1 VSITIE
7 GFAVKDTISLALDSC
22 AHAYAR
28 NAAKVQVTDWLTLCR
43 WTNNGM
49 SLVFKI
55 RAGADCAERQVSVH
69 CCLELDST
77 HWRKRRHPVPSLL
90 NHLLPPARAPRY
102 LFLLQI
108 LILRPPFLLVFLHRR
123 PAALVH
129 LLPLAARLTPR
140 AAPSYIP
147 ALLLRHSTRGL
158 SALYPLS
165 ASLSSL

>member
-1 VSITIE
+1 MSITIE

-69 CCLELDST
+69 CCLEVDST
-77 HWRKRRHPVPSLL
+77 RSDDM
-90 NHLLPPARAPRY
+90 
-102 LFLLQI
+102 
-108 LILRPPFLLVFLHRR
+108 PFL
-123 PAALVH
+123 
-129 LLPLAARLTPR
+129 
-140 AAPSYIP
+140 PS
-147 ALLLRHSTRGL
+147 
-158 SALYPLS
+158 
-165 ASLSSL
+165 